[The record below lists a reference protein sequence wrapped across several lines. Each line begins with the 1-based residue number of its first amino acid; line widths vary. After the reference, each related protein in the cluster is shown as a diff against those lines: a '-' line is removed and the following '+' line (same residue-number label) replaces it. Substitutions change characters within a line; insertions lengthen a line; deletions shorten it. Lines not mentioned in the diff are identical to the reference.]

1 MCTWVQ
7 EASMFSEYW
16 LICFGLSVHIL
27 SWELFTCL
35 RVVRLDFV
43 QRTVPSGANHG
54 LRHEAQFE
62 NISLLLSLSTTISWN
77 ISNVV
82 KESIF
87 FWNASLGG
95 WQQPFCSSSIPGGSL
110 TTLFFLLVCE
120 NSGVTFFF
128 FFSFC
133 CLGSGLHYPHPGLHQ
148 SDLGEK
154 CFHLHSST
162 YEGPLPTFLNV
173 EALCTTF
180 LTCCPCLLFFFLE
193 VLGIP
198 TVSTSKW
205 FLQGCVFLKAPIG
218 CFCI

>member
-128 FFSFC
+128 FFFLLLFRIRSS
-133 CLGSGLHYPHPGLHQ
+133 LSPPRSSSIWPGRKML
-148 SDLGEK
+148 SSPFFYVWGATSNFFK
-154 CFHLHSST
+154 CRST
-162 YEGPLPTFLNV
+162 VHHFS
-173 EALCTTF
+173 
-180 LTCCPCLLFFFLE
+180 CLLPMPLVFFLE